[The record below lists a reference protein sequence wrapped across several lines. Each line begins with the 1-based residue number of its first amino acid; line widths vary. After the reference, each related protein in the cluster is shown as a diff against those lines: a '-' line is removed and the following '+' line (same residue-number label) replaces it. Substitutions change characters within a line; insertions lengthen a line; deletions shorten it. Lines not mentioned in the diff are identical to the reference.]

1 MPEAKPVNFVFLILF
16 HHVSFFEINSFSTIS
31 ELSHYQNIISTV
43 VNNIDTIVPMVND
56 PEDFNFQLYS
66 I

>member
-16 HHVSFFEINSFSTIS
+16 HHVSFFVNSFSTIS